1 MGVHKFTKKQLENAM
16 FEGDCLKIMPQFPD
30 NSIDMILCDLPYG
43 TTQNKWDSV
52 IPLNLLW
59 KEYERIIKKNGVIAL
74 TSQGL
79 FTAKLIMSNTK
90 LFKYKLTWIKSKA
103 TNFLNAK
110 KQPLRKSEDVCVFYR
125 NHTYQ
130 ATYNP
135 QMTLGE
141 PYNKGNRK
149 NQQTGSYGE
158 FSSTEVKSNG
168 QRYPSDVV
176 YFKTAESEGNIFHPT
191 QKPISLGRYLI
202 KTYTNKGELILDNTS
217 GSGSFLIAAA
227 LEDRKF
233 VGIEL
238 NKETL
243 LHKKKSID
251 LIEIT
256 KNRILTLLPQS
267 KIKIYDQS

>member
-1 MGVHKFTKKQLENAM
+1 MGIHKFTKKQLEDVL
-16 FEGDCLKIMPQFPD
+16 FEGDCLKIMPQFPN

-43 TTQNKWDSV
+43 TTQNKWDSI

-74 TSQGL
+74 TSQGV

-110 KQPLRKSEDVCVFYR
+110 KQPLRKSEDICIFYR

-141 PYNKGNRK
+141 PYNKEKISKLAVMENLVQLKSKVTVKDIQVMLYILKLLKVKERFFIQLK
-149 NQQTGSYGE
+149 N
-158 FSSTEVKSNG
+158 
-168 QRYPSDVV
+168 
-176 YFKTAESEGNIFHPT
+176 
-191 QKPISLGRYLI
+191 
-202 KTYTNKGELILDNTS
+202 
-217 GSGSFLIAAA
+217 
-227 LEDRKF
+227 
-233 VGIEL
+233 
-238 NKETL
+238 L
-243 LHKKKSID
+243 LHLDDI
-251 LIEIT
+251 
-256 KNRILTLLPQS
+256 
-267 KIKIYDQS
+267 